1 MDPLSRLTLEWKPG
15 PIIGHDDWV
24 ADAFIHR
31 ISATD
36 GLPPYSQARIIDLI
50 SDQLLKARPY
60 PGLWVSVDTPGSWY
74 IDELNRLIKRKIPTV
89 ILPSDKKP
97 ASCRQFKPSLQVQWK
112 SMTEDAKVLPPFDNE
127 QYGLKPST
135 LRVLRILARL
145 KAAHT
150 PEITSLAGFSETYVR
165 TILKNL
171 QAGDLIEWKR
181 IGKYDG
187 WEILNKGLRLAQRSW
202 NVPKGARFAKYRTE
216 YRYAAE
222 RHRRVARMWRAWLE
236 TAYDDVEIW
245 ECWTEV
251 PVNKGIPD
259 ALAWGTVWGREML
272 FWLEVDSGKSSRK
285 TMKYL
290 YEQRIRRAH
299 RHAFSWNLPIVFCIM
314 GPDWVV
320 KDFES
325 CIPFYSLRLAMIG
338 HDWRYFGKLPLF
350 QFGSWQ
356 HDLHWSHFLR
366 ATRTGTKLSFNPDRY
381 PPKPKDK
388 TRKSSKP
395 KSTKPKF
402 RSPNYDEG
410 ESWSS
415 SRLDPDD

>member
-1 MDPLSRLTLEWKPG
+1 V
-15 PIIGHDDWV
+15 IGHDDW
-24 ADAFIHR
+24 AIDAFIHR

-50 SDQLLKARPY
+50 SDRLRKHRAHPC
-60 PGLWVSVDTPGSWY
+60 LWVSVDTPGIWY
-74 IDELNRLIKRKIPTV
+74 VQELDRLVKRKIPTI
-89 ILPSDKKP
+89 ILPAGQKP
-97 ASCRQFKPSLQVQWK
+97 ASARDFKPRITIQYKDLVK
-112 SMTEDAKVLPPFDNE
+112 EPHVPAPFDVE
-127 QYGLKPST
+127 KYGLKSST

-145 KAAHT
+145 KTAHT
-150 PEITSLAGFSETYVR
+150 PEITSLAAFSETHVR
-165 TILKNL
+165 ALLKRL
-171 QAGDLIEWKR
+171 QADELIERRR

-187 WEILNKGLRLAQRSW
+187 WAISNRGLRLAQRSW
-202 NVPKGARFAKYRTE
+202 NIPKGARFAKYRTE

-222 RHRRVARMWRAWLE
+222 RHRRVARTWRAWLE
-236 TAYDDVEIW
+236 TAYEDVKIW

-259 ALAWGTVWGREML
+259 ALAWGTFREREML

-285 TMKYL
+285 TMRYL
-290 YEQRIRRAH
+290 YQQRIHRAR
-299 RHAFSWNLPIVFCIM
+299 RHAFSWDLPMVFCIL

-320 KDFES
+320 KDFQQY
-325 CIPFYSLRLAMIG
+325 IPFYSLRLAMIG
-338 HDWRYFGKLPLF
+338 HDWRYFGKLP
-350 QFGSWQ
+350 QVEFGAW
-356 HDLHWSHFLR
+356 HDDLNWSHFLR
-366 ATRTGTKLSFNPDRY
+366 ATRKGIKLSFNPAQY
-381 PPKPKDK
+381 PRKPKGR
-388 TRKSSKP
+388 TQEPPKP